1 MGQATN
7 VLDAFD
13 VEVFIFQSNLQIEVV
28 KVIKPFLQFLK
39 VYDQHQVH
47 NMLVIMLDA
56 CFKSLHV
63 VENYVGHGVVFVLFL
78 SMMQMQQS
86 LC

>member
-1 MGQATN
+1 MLLSNALITFINLTLALETKMGQATN

-39 VYDQHQVH
+39 VYD
-47 NMLVIMLDA
+47 
-56 CFKSLHV
+56 
-63 VENYVGHGVVFVLFL
+63 
-78 SMMQMQQS
+78 
-86 LC
+86 

>member
-1 MGQATN
+1 LGGYLLLSNALITFINLTLALETKMGQATN

-39 VYDQHQVH
+39 VYD
-47 NMLVIMLDA
+47 
-56 CFKSLHV
+56 
-63 VENYVGHGVVFVLFL
+63 
-78 SMMQMQQS
+78 
-86 LC
+86 